1 MAAPLMAARAVA
13 RRLAAGR
20 RALLALSLALASG
33 PLASALD
40 VPPLTG
46 RVNDYA
52 DMISPSA
59 RATITQKLEQLEA
72 SDSTQVVVLTVPS
85 LEGEDLEGFS
95 IRVAE
100 AWKIGTAKNDNGAI
114 LLVARDDR
122 AVRIEV
128 GYGLEGRLTDL
139 LSGRIVDQIIV
150 PNFKAGRFD
159 EGFSQAIDAIIAT
172 VKGEYKGT
180 GQLPGA
186 QQPGKSR
193 SFIPLIIAAVIAGA
207 IGSRRRLFGGIA
219 GGVLGPLASM
229 LVFPAGLLTLLMLPL
244 GFGAGMLLGGFFGA
258 TGRSG
263 GRRGGGFWPG
273 GFGGFG
279 GGSSGGFGGGGG
291 FSGGGGGFGGGG
303 ASGRW

>member
-1 MAAPLMAARAVA
+1 MATRLMAAR
-13 RRLAAGR
+13 LKAALPASGR
-20 RALLALSLALASG
+20 RAALALMLALSCG
-33 PLASALD
+33 PLLSALD
-40 VPPLTG
+40 VPPLSG

-52 DMISPSA
+52 DMISSSA
-59 RATITQKLEQLEA
+59 EATMVQKLEQLEA
-72 SDSTQVVVLTVPS
+72 SDSTQVAVLTVPS

-95 IRVAE
+95 IRVAD
-100 AWKIGTAKNDNGAI
+100 AWKIGTAENDNGAI

-159 EGFSQAIDAIIAT
+159 DGFLQATDAIIGA

-186 QQPGKSR
+186 RQTGGR
-193 SFIPLIIAAVIAGA
+193 SLMPLAVAAVIAAA

-219 GGVLGPLASM
+219 GGVLAPLASFF
-229 LVFPAGLLTLLMLPL
+229 LFPAGLLTLLMIPL
-244 GFGAGMLLGGFFGA
+244 GFGGGWLLSAMGLFRGG
-258 TGRSG
+258 RG

-279 GGSSGGFGGGGG
+279 GSSGGFSGGG

-303 ASGRW
+303 ASGHW